1 MFIPT
6 TKEEVKKL
14 GWNSLDII
22 LVAGDS
28 YIDSPFVGVSLIGK
42 LLIKEGFR
50 VGIIAQPDI
59 NSKTDISRLGEP
71 GLFWGITGGCI
82 DSMVANYTASKKRR
96 KKDDYTPGG
105 NNTRRPDRAVIVYS
119 NLVRQYFKN
128 TKPLVLGGIEA
139 SLRRIPHY
147 DFWSN
152 RLRKSIIFDAKADY
166 IVYGMGEKTT
176 VELAKRL
183 KDGSDTKD
191 IPGICYISNKPREGY
206 IKLCSF
212 NDLLSDKNA
221 FIEMFNVFYK
231 NNDHLKA
238 NGMYQKHDL
247 RYLVH
252 NPPAPYILSEEL
264 DAIYDMDF
272 ERDLHPYYKQLGQVR
287 ALDTIK
293 FSIPT
298 HRGCYGECN
307 FCAISVHE
315 GTTVSWRSEK
325 SIIREAKLLAAH
337 PDFKGYILD
346 VGGPTANMYGFECE
360 KKLSSGSC
368 TDKRCIYPKIC
379 SMLKPD
385 HQKQINLLKN
395 LRKINGIKKIF
406 ISSGLRYDLL
416 LGDKINGEKYLKE
429 IILHHISGQ
438 LKIAPEHT
446 EDKILNLMGKPG
458 TKSLIEFVDKFYKY
472 TEEAGKEQY
481 LTYYFMVSHPGCNE
495 DEINKMKSFISNRL
509 KINTEQVQIFTPTPS
524 TYSTLMYYTQ
534 VNPFNNNKIYV
545 EKDISK
551 KDNLKKFITS
561 KRTRTHKNLY

>member
-1 MFIPT
+1 
-6 TKEEVKKL
+6 
-14 GWNSLDII
+14 
-22 LVAGDS
+22 
-28 YIDSPFVGVSLIGK
+28 
-42 LLIKEGFR
+42 
-50 VGIIAQPDI
+50 
-59 NSKTDISRLGEP
+59 
-71 GLFWGITGGCI
+71 
-82 DSMVANYTASKKRR
+82 
-96 KKDDYTPGG
+96 
-105 NNTRRPDRAVIVYS
+105 
-119 NLVRQYFKN
+119 
-128 TKPLVLGGIEA
+128 
-139 SLRRIPHY
+139 
-147 DFWSN
+147 
-152 RLRKSIIFDAKADY
+152 
-166 IVYGMGEKTT
+166 
-176 VELAKRL
+176 
-183 KDGSDTKD
+183 
-191 IPGICYISNKPREGY
+191 
-206 IKLCSF
+206 
-212 NDLLSDKNA
+212 
-221 FIEMFNVFYK
+221 
-231 NNDHLKA
+231 
-238 NGMYQKHDL
+238 
-247 RYLVH
+247 
-252 NPPAPYILSEEL
+252 
-264 DAIYDMDF
+264 
-272 ERDLHPYYKQLGQVR
+272 
-287 ALDTIK
+287 
-293 FSIPT
+293 
-298 HRGCYGECN
+298 

-416 LGDKINGEKYLKE
+416 LDDKINGEKYLKE

-509 KINTEQVQIFTPTPS
+509 KINTEQVQVFTPTPS